1 MSSKCPS
8 RALRRQV
15 ADRTQWRCVAAAVQ
29 EVLMS
34 SPISPV
40 DSDAAIL
47 SRLIE
52 PEVDNLPAEVAR
64 YLLSLDFCQNDRD
77 RMYELAAKAREGT
90 LTPAEQ
96 HEAESYERIG
106 HLVAL
111 LRSKARKSL
120 KTASSGS

>member
-1 MSSKCPS
+1 MN
-8 RALRRQV
+8 
-15 ADRTQWRCVAAAVQ
+15 
-29 EVLMS
+29 

-52 PEVDNLPAEVAR
+52 PEVKNLPPEVAQ
-64 YLLSLDFCQNDRD
+64 YLLSLDFCQSDRD
-77 RMYELAAKAREGT
+77 RMHELAAKAREGT

-96 HEAESYERIG
+96 HETESYERIG

-111 LRSKARKSL
+111 WRSKARKSL

>member
-1 MSSKCPS
+1 
-8 RALRRQV
+8 
-15 ADRTQWRCVAAAVQ
+15 
-29 EVLMS
+29 MS
-34 SPISPV
+34 SPTSPV

-47 SRLIE
+47 SRLIQ
-52 PEVDNLPAEVAR
+52 PELENLPPEVAR
-64 YLLSLDFCQNDRD
+64 YLLSVDFCQSDRD
-77 RMYELAAKAREGT
+77 RMHKLAAKAREGT

-120 KTASSGS
+120 KITSSGP

>member
-1 MSSKCPS
+1 
-8 RALRRQV
+8 
-15 ADRTQWRCVAAAVQ
+15 
-29 EVLMS
+29 
-34 SPISPV
+34 V

-52 PEVDNLPAEVAR
+52 PEVENLPPEVAR
-64 YLLSLDFCQNDRD
+64 YLLNLDFCQSDRD
-77 RMYELAAKAREGT
+77 RMHELAAKAREGI

-120 KTASSGS
+120 KTASSSS

>member
-1 MSSKCPS
+1 
-8 RALRRQV
+8 
-15 ADRTQWRCVAAAVQ
+15 
-29 EVLMS
+29 MS
-34 SPISPV
+34 SPIAPV

-52 PEVDNLPAEVAR
+52 PEVENLPAEVAR
-64 YLLSLDFCQNDRD
+64 YLLSLDFCQSDRD
-77 RMYELAAKAREGT
+77 RMHELAAKAREGT

-96 HEAESYERIG
+96 YEAESYERIG

-111 LRSKARKSL
+111 WRSKVRKSL

>member
-1 MSSKCPS
+1 ME
-8 RALRRQV
+8 A
-15 ADRTQWRCVAAAVQ
+15 
-29 EVLMS
+29 LMS
-34 SPISPV
+34 SPISPM

-52 PEVDNLPAEVAR
+52 PEVENLPAEVAR
-64 YLLSLDFCQNDRD
+64 YLLSLDFCQSDRD
-77 RMYELAAKAREGT
+77 RMHELAAKAREGT

-96 HEAESYERIG
+96 YEAESYERIG

>member
-1 MSSKCPS
+1 MAIVRSGDVLPS
-8 RALRRQV
+8 LRRE
-15 ADRTQWRCVAAAVQ
+15 AP
-29 EVLMS
+29 MS

-52 PEVDNLPAEVAR
+52 PEVENLSPEVAR
-64 YLLSLDFCQNDRD
+64 YLLSLDFCRSDRD
-77 RMYELAAKAREGT
+77 RMHELAAKAREGT

-111 LRSKARKSL
+111 WRSKARKSL
-120 KTASSGS
+120 KTASSGP

>member
-1 MSSKCPS
+1 M
-8 RALRRQV
+8 
-15 ADRTQWRCVAAAVQ
+15 

-34 SPISPV
+34 SPISSV

-52 PEVDNLPAEVAR
+52 PEVENLPPEVAR
-64 YLLSLDFCQNDRD
+64 YLLKLDFCQRDRD
-77 RMYELAAKAREGT
+77 RMHELAAKAREGT

-96 HEAESYERIG
+96 HEVESYERIG

-111 LRSKARKSL
+111 WRSKARKSL
-120 KTASSGS
+120 KSMSTGS

>member
-1 MSSKCPS
+1 
-8 RALRRQV
+8 
-15 ADRTQWRCVAAAVQ
+15 
-29 EVLMS
+29 MS

-52 PEVDNLPAEVAR
+52 PEVENLPPEVAR
-64 YLLSLDFCQNDRD
+64 YLLNLDFCQSDRD
-77 RMYELAAKAREGT
+77 RMHELAAKAREGI

-120 KTASSGS
+120 KTASSSS

>member
-1 MSSKCPS
+1 
-8 RALRRQV
+8 V
-15 ADRTQWRCVAAAVQ
+15 ASASIDIFLGQRVSFKEYLVCLMEAR
-29 EVLMS
+29 MS
-34 SPISPV
+34 SPTPPV

-52 PEVDNLPAEVAR
+52 PEIENLPPEVAR
-64 YLLSLDFCQNDRD
+64 YLLSLDFCQSDRD
-77 RMYELAAKAREGT
+77 RMHKLAAKAREGT

-111 LRSKARKSL
+111 WRSKARKSL
-120 KTASSGS
+120 KTASPGP

>member
-1 MSSKCPS
+1 MSSS
-8 RALRRQV
+8 
-15 ADRTQWRCVAAAVQ
+15 
-29 EVLMS
+29 
-34 SPISPV
+34 ISPV

-52 PEVDNLPAEVAR
+52 PEIENLPAEGAR
-64 YLLSLDFCQNDRD
+64 YLLSLDFCQSDRD
-77 RMYELAAKAREGT
+77 RMQELAAKARTGT

-111 LRSKARKSL
+111 WRSKARKAL
-120 KTASSGS
+120 KTSSSGPCADGEPGPWPAGMAASACPL